1 MSRKKILVVEDEAF
15 IAMDIKQILD
25 KEGYDTV
32 IDCFTVDMAVK
43 LVEVHQ
49 PDLVL
54 IDVNLN
60 GRKNG
65 LDFAR
70 YLRSKDSIPFIFIT
84 SFSDRDTL
92 NSAAELF
99 PSAFL
104 TKPFKPIDLVSA
116 IFLGLKIKQKAA
128 NPREFSSSVPFAIK
142 QVLEYIDKN
151 IREKL
156 DLETLAKITG
166 WDTEYFGKVFKE
178 SVGMTPYQYILKC
191 KIELAKKLLS
201 RPEEFSQSIC
211 YEIGFS
217 TYSNFYTAFKKH
229 TQLSPQEYK
238 KLIA

>member
-15 IAMDIKQILD
+15 IAMHIKQILD
-25 KEGYDTV
+25 KEGYDTI

-43 LVEVHQ
+43 QVEVNQ

-70 YLRSKDSIPFIFIT
+70 YLRSWGPIPFIFIT

-92 NSAAELF
+92 NNAAELF

-104 TKPFKPIDLVSA
+104 TKPFKPADLTSA
-116 IFLGLKIKQKAA
+116 VFLGLKNNQKTVY
-128 NPREFSSSVPFAIK
+128 NEQSSTAVPFAIK
-142 QVLEYIDKN
+142 QVLIYIDKN

-191 KIELAKKLLS
+191 KIELAKKLIS
-201 RPEEFSQSIC
+201 QSGEFSQSIC

>member
-15 IAMDIKQILD
+15 IAMDIKQILE
-25 KEGYDTV
+25 KEGYHSI
-32 IDCFTVDMAVK
+32 IDCFTVEMAVD

-60 GRKNG
+60 DRKNG

-70 YLRSKDSIPFIFIT
+70 YLRSCGTTPFIFIT

-92 NSAAELF
+92 TSAAEVG

-104 TKPFKPIDLVSA
+104 TKPFKPVDLTSA
-116 IFLGLKIKQKAA
+116 VFLGLQNNQRAVHARQSSAA
-128 NPREFSSSVPFAIK
+128 VPFAIK
-142 QVLEYIDKN
+142 QVLDYIEKN

-191 KIELAKKLLS
+191 KIELAKKLIS
-201 RPEEFSQSIC
+201 QSGEFSQSIC

-217 TYSNFYTAFKKH
+217 TYSNFYSAFKKH
-229 TQLSPQEYK
+229 TRLSPQEYK